1 MNNLTPS
8 ESNLTQSGVTDEA
21 ALPPTSKPVDRRGIL
36 RIGGVAAVAGTAAV
50 VMGAKAA
57 GAATGVM
64 HYGANNGAGATVTS
78 LTSSNS
84 KHTLRVTNSGLGHCI
99 VGDASNRNGAAYG
112 VFGMGSNGAGVAGG
126 TRGDGPGVRAYS
138 EPGARGPAI
147 QALTLDAHNSSPSI
161 PVLGVGTGH
170 GVYSHISNS
179 SNPNQAIFGRTD
191 GLGNA
196 VMASILNAQSQAAA
210 AKAATRGPGPRPEAM
225 SERGVGATFAGKI
238 AQVQLV
244 PSSEA
249 GPPASG
255 AGGQLFVDSA
265 KRLWFCR
272 GGANW
277 QQLA

>member
-8 ESNLTQSGVTDEA
+8 ESNLTQSGVTDETE
-21 ALPPTSKPVDRRGIL
+21 LPETAKSVDRRGIL

-64 HYGANNGAGATVTS
+64 HYGANNGAGATATS

-112 VFGMGSNGAGVAGG
+112 VFGMGSGGAGVAGG

-138 EPGARGPAI
+138 EPGARGPAL
-147 QALTLDAHNSSPSI
+147 QALTLEAQNSSPSI
-161 PVLGVGTGH
+161 SVLGVGTGH
-170 GVYSHISNS
+170 GVYAHISNT

-191 GLGNA
+191 GVGNA
-196 VMASILNAQSQAAA
+196 VMASVLNAQSQAAA
-210 AKAATRGPGPRPEAM
+210 AKAATRGPGPGLEAL
-225 SERGVGATFAGKI
+225 SERGVGATFAGKT

-244 PSSEA
+244 PSSES

>member
-1 MNNLTPS
+1 MNNLTSS
-8 ESNLTQSGVTDEA
+8 ESNITQSGVTDEA
-21 ALPPTSKPVDRRGIL
+21 ELPPTSKPVDRRGIL
-36 RIGGVAAVAGTAAV
+36 RFGGVAAVAGTAAV

-64 HYGANNGAGATVTS
+64 HYGANNGAGDAVTS

-112 VFGMGSNGAGVAGG
+112 VFGMGSSGAGVAGG

-161 PVLGVGTGH
+161 SVLGVGTGH

-196 VMASILNAQSQAAA
+196 VMASVLNAQSQAAA
-210 AKAATRGPGPRPEAM
+210 AKAATRGPGPGLEAM
-225 SERGVGATFAGKI
+225 SERGVGATFAGRT

>member
-8 ESNLTQSGVTDEA
+8 ESNLTQSDVTDETE
-21 ALPPTSKPVDRRGIL
+21 LPSTSKPMDRRGIL
-36 RIGGVAAVAGTAAV
+36 RFGGVAAVAGTAAV
-50 VMGAKAA
+50 VMSAKAA

-64 HYGANNGAGATVTS
+64 HYGANNGAGADVTS

-99 VGDASNRNGAAYG
+99 VGDASNRNAAAYG
-112 VFGMGSNGAGVAGG
+112 VFGMGSGGAGVAGG

-138 EPGARGPAI
+138 EPGARGPAL
-147 QALTLDAHNSSPSI
+147 QALTLDANNSSPSI
-161 PVLGVGTGH
+161 AVLGVGTGH
-170 GVYSHISNS
+170 GVYAHISNA
-179 SNPNQAIFGRTD
+179 SNPNQAILGRTD

-196 VMASILNAQSQAAA
+196 VLASVLNAQSQAAA
-210 AKAATRGPGPRPEAM
+210 AKAATRGPGPGLEAK
-225 SERGVGATFAGKI
+225 SERGVGATFAGKT

-244 PSSEA
+244 PSSDA

-255 AGGQLFVDSA
+255 EGGQLFVDSA

-272 GGANW
+272 GGSSW